1 MAAITG
7 SYLAGVFMATNP
19 ARSEVIEEIRSMS
32 NALFGPLFFCSVGL
46 EINAWDLSGK
56 LNLFLVVMAIA
67 IVGKVIGCGVGALSQ
82 GFSRRESLVVGVGM
96 IPRGEVGL
104 ITASIG
110 WAAGVIR
117 GDIYSLLVIVVL
129 ATTLITPVLLKF
141 TMPARPENGA
151 VQEPALVTEMAE
163 GS

>member
-1 MAAITG
+1 M
-7 SYLAGVFMATNP
+7 
-19 ARSEVIEEIRSMS
+19 
-32 NALFGPLFFCSVGL
+32 
-46 EINAWDLSGK
+46 
-56 LNLFLVVMAIA
+56 
-67 IVGKVIGCGVGALSQ
+67 
-82 GFSRRESLVVGVGM
+82 
-96 IPRGEVGL
+96 GL

-141 TMPARPENGA
+141 TMPARPENEA